1 MKLIYLYHSGF
12 ALLGESY
19 TLIFDYFED
28 SVSADKGIVHEQLL
42 SREGRLYVFSS
53 HAHAD
58 HFNRQ
63 ILSWKALRPDIV
75 YLLSTDIPLSARDK
89 GKRKLSIHWRKETP
103 IVTNTSPCGLSAR
116 RT

>member
-42 SREGRLYVFSS
+42 HVKDGCMCFPVMRMPTTL
-53 HAHAD
+53 
-58 HFNRQ
+58 
-63 ILSWKALRPDIV
+63 
-75 YLLSTDIPLSARDK
+75 TDRYSP
-89 GKRKLSIHWRKETP
+89 GKRFGLTSSICFRPTFLFLTRTKKTGTSIHWRKEIP
-103 IVTNTSPCGLSAR
+103 IVTNTSLCGLSAR